1 MSSKLPKIVIVDA
14 CILFSFFKKDSLRR
28 DLVEKLPNLDRILIS
43 PGFVF
48 EELLKD
54 KEKIK
59 EFCGVDEKEFVFL
72 FSLLEKKIET
82 FPKEDYAGFLDKAKE
97 ISPHGKETSKDD
109 SYFALA
115 LSLNCPIWSD
125 EKAFKKQSKVKV
137 LLTSEL
143 KEFLTE

>member
-1 MSSKLPKIVIVDA
+1 MSSKLPKIIIVDA

-28 DLVEKLPNLDRILIS
+28 DLVERLPNLGCILIS

-82 FPKEDYAGFLDKAKE
+82 FPKEDYAGFLDKAKG
-97 ISPHGKETSKDD
+97 ISPHGRKISKDD
-109 SYFALA
+109 PYFALA
-115 LSLNCPIWSD
+115 LSLNCTIWSD
-125 EKAFKKQSKVKV
+125 EKAFKNQSRVKV
-137 LLTSEL
+137 LSTPEL